1 MQGLQEWAWHL
12 VDVYGLWGMLIVA
25 FIESSFFPVPPD
37 VLLIVLVGRLPQ
49 GALLYAIVCTLGSVL
64 GAILGY
70 AIGWLGGRP
79 LLLRLFR
86 NDKVAQAEA
95 LYGQY
100 GVWAV
105 FIAAFTPIPFKV
117 FTISSGVFR
126 LTILGFVIASTIG
139 RGLRFFLVAY
149 ATRFLG
155 EAFLKRFDAISIA
168 VVAFLGIIITG
179 VWLFHRRRQR
189 LQFATVSPNP
199 DNDTRHHHTGI
210 AKNGTDVE

>member
-1 MQGLQEWAWHL
+1 MQGLQDWAWHL
-12 VDVYGLWGMLIVA
+12 VDVYGIWGMLIVA

-49 GALLYAIVCTLGSVL
+49 SALLYAIACTVGSVL
-64 GAILGY
+64 GAIFGY
-70 AIGWLGGRP
+70 AIGWAGGRP
-79 LLLRLFR
+79 LLLRLFS

-126 LTILGFVIASTIG
+126 LTLMGFVTASTIG

-168 VVAFLGIIITG
+168 IVALLSIAIATA
-179 VWLFHRRRQR
+179 WLFHRRRQR
-189 LQFATVSPNP
+189 LQFAAMNPNP
-199 DNDTRHHHTGI
+199 NSSNRHHHSSATESEV
-210 AKNGTDVE
+210 DVE